1 MTIAVGDKIPS
12 INVITKN
19 GDPVEVDIAARV
31 AGKKA
36 VIFGL
41 PGAYTGT
48 CTTQHVPSFIRTADA
63 FAAKGVEEIICLAVN
78 DAIVMEHW
86 GETTGATAAGITM
99 AADWEAALTKAMGLE
114 FTVPAVGLKDRTKR
128 CAMYLEDGEVKVLH
142 IDEEAGTCVTTA
154 GEALLAEI

>member
-12 INVITKN
+12 ATVITKN
-19 GDPVEVDIAARV
+19 DEPVSFDIAERV
-31 AGKKA
+31 AGKKT

-63 FAAKGVEEIICLAVN
+63 FAAKGVDEIICVAVN

-86 GETTGATAAGITM
+86 GETTGATKAGIVM
-99 AADWEAALTKAMGLE
+99 AADWDGALTKAMGLD
-114 FTVPAVGLKDRTKR
+114 FTVEAVGLKNRTKR
-128 CAMYLEDGEVKVLH
+128 CAMYLDDGVVKVLH